1 MITIN
6 SFRRALEYDARHR
19 ANYGERFITSSFRR
33 SALNFVSFSRQGE
46 SHVYDADKEFI
57 TEDEEDYAMDLDNE
71 ELYAP
76 GGSKLTYPG
85 ETLTSTQEF
94 MRCVHGQHP

>member
-1 MITIN
+1 MP
-6 SFRRALEYDARHR
+6 SPRP
-19 ANYGERFITSSFRR
+19 
-33 SALNFVSFSRQGE
+33 GE

-57 TEDEEDYAMDLDNE
+57 TEDDEDYAMDMDNE

-94 MRCVHGQHP
+94 MRCVHGQHS